1 MSNNSW
7 NQTLVTLQ
15 SAGPANTGTTA
26 TTLLNTQAQFT
37 FPANLLKIGDHFAIH
52 AKGIMSTTTTATNC
66 TFTIVNTTASVNLF
80 SSGTI
85 ALYSAGTLTGVSW
98 SLDVDILVRSVGNA
112 ATVWSQGVASSSA
125 FGTLTTT
132 NEILNLPVSSLAV
145 SSSFNSATSFVIDFQ
160 NTMSVAT
167 TITCEQYR
175 LIYET

>member
-15 SAGPANTGTTA
+15 GAGPANTGTTA
-26 TTLLNTQAQFT
+26 VSLLNTQAQFT
-37 FPANLLKIGDHFAIH
+37 FPANLLKIGDHFRIA

-80 SSGTI
+80 SSGAI
-85 ALYSAGTLTGVSW
+85 ALYSAGVLSAVGW
-98 SLDVDILVRSVGNA
+98 SLDVDIVVRAVGSA
-112 ATVWSQGVASSSA
+112 ATVWAQGVASSSA

-132 NEILNLPVSSLAV
+132 NEVLNVPVNPAI
-145 SSSFNSATSFVIDFQ
+145 SSSFNSSTSFVIDFQ

-175 LIYET
+175 VVYET